1 MFFDKIHKKTPKTPK
16 TTKNTK
22 KHQKQSLRCPGVFAG
37 HRRTDCTLGV
47 VAQRTA
53 KESSSAIK
61 VRQQSR
67 PGPDVLLAV
76 LAGRGYGKLRSSAGM
91 DWA

>member
-1 MFFDKIHKKTPKTPK
+1 MFFDKIHKKHQKHKKPPKTQK
-16 TTKNTK
+16 Q
-22 KHQKQSLRCPGVFAG
+22 HQKQSLRCPGVFAG
-37 HRRTDCTLGV
+37 HKRTDCTLAV

-61 VRQQSR
+61 VWQQSR
-67 PGPDVLLAV
+67 PGP
-76 LAGRGYGKLRSSAGM
+76 YGKLRSSAGM